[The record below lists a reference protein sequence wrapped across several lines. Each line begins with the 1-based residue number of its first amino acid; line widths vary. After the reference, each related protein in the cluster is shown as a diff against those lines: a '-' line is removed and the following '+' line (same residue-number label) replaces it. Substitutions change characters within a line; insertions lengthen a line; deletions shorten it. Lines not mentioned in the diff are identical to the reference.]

1 MRVIL
6 ILLFLITS
14 HPGHSQSMSTLTID
28 PEIKE
33 LTQGLIDNGTIFN
46 LEYLDRIYDDN
57 LKYIRVDKDN
67 NILVLTKQDNMEFFE
82 SLKNSGA
89 EPLSKYAEFHYADN
103 DGKRGY
109 IILTRK
115 MKRQG
120 VEQEFLFNI
129 YWEKMDGEWR
139 IIRETVFLK

>member
-129 YWEKMDGEWR
+129 YWEKIDGEWR